1 MKSHKLT
8 NFNGDQKYVCPPQDS
23 ALISDSRNEPLDAS
37 VVPINSPFDTS
48 SFETFD
54 DEEDEEQL
62 IALENKIWVDL
73 EDEADDLLDMELEDE
88 SQKIESVL
96 EDIKVCDDPPLL
108 QNTLHDQRVLSTEL
122 DNDQM
127 THHSP
132 VDVDMAAGHAS
143 EDHATKQK
151 CVQ

>member
-1 MKSHKLT
+1 LPT
-8 NFNGDQKYVCPPQDS
+8 QDS
-23 ALISDSRNEPLDAS
+23 ALISDSRNEPLHAS
-37 VVPINSPFDTS
+37 VVLVNSPFDTT

-62 IALENKIWVDL
+62 IALEDKIWVDL
-73 EDEADDLLDMELEDE
+73 EDEANDLLDMELEDE
-88 SQKIESVL
+88 SQKTEFAL
-96 EDIKVCDDPPLL
+96 ENIKVHDDPPML
-108 QNTLHDQRVLSTEL
+108 QSTLHDQRVLSTEL

-127 THHSP
+127 TQHSL

-143 EDHATKQK
+143 KDHATKQK

>member
-1 MKSHKLT
+1 MT
-8 NFNGDQKYVCPPQDS
+8 NFNRDQKYVCPPQDS
-23 ALISDSRNEPLDAS
+23 ALISDSRNEPHDAS
-37 VVPINSPFDTS
+37 VVPVNNPFYTS

-54 DEEDEEQL
+54 DDEDEEQL
-62 IALENKIWVDL
+62 IALEDKIWVDL

-88 SQKIESVL
+88 SQRTESAL
-96 EDIKVCDDPPLL
+96 EDIKVCDDPPML

-132 VDVDMAAGHAS
+132 MDADMATGHAS

>member
-1 MKSHKLT
+1 LT
-8 NFNGDQKYVCPPQDS
+8 NFNRDQKYVCPPQDF
-23 ALISDSRNEPLDAS
+23 ALICASRNEPLDAS
-37 VVPINSPFDTS
+37 VVPVNSPFDIA

-62 IALENKIWVDL
+62 IALEDKIWVDL
-73 EDEADDLLDMELEDE
+73 EDEADDLLDTNIDDE
-88 SQKIESVL
+88 SQKTESAL
-96 EDIKVCDDPPLL
+96 EDIKVCADPPML
-108 QNTLHDQRVLSTEL
+108 QSTLHDQRVLSIEL

-127 THHSP
+127 TQHSP